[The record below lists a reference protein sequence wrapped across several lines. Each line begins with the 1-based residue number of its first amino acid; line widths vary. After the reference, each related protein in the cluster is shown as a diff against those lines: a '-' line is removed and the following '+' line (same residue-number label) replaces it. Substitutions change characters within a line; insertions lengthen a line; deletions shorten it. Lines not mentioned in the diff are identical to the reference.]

1 MGALEFIFHQV
12 FLFFYY
18 NKDVLVVKRI
28 YVYIYIYMILD
39 GKTSESNKSLVSYQL
54 NDAHNS
60 VSAGEVSPT
69 LVPCNFDLF

>member
-12 FLFFYY
+12 FFFFYY
-18 NKDVLVVKRI
+18 NKDALVVKRI
-28 YVYIYIYMILD
+28 YVYIYMILD